1 MEEFNTKLTLKAE
14 NGSNVTIDILDI
26 IDSYEFNKTFIIY
39 TLVGGDSGTVL
50 ASVLNETDFEY
61 SLDTIT
67 SQEEI
72 NYIDE
77 QIKLFMVE
85 DESIA

>member
-1 MEEFNTKLTLKAE
+1 MEEFDTKLTLKSETGA
-14 NGSNVTIDILDI
+14 NVTIDILDI
-26 IDSYEFNKTFIIY
+26 IDSHEFNKTFIIY
-39 TLVGGDSGTVL
+39 TLVGGDSATVL
-50 ASVLNETDFEY
+50 ASILNETDLEY

-77 QIKLFMVE
+77 QIKMFMVE
-85 DESIA
+85 EESIA

>member
-1 MEEFNTKLTLKAE
+1 MEEFNTKLTLKSETGA
-14 NGSNVTIDILDI
+14 NVTIDILDI

-39 TLVGGDSGTVL
+39 TLVGGDSATVL
-50 ASVLNETDFEY
+50 ASILNETDFEY

-72 NYIDE
+72 NYIDA
-77 QIKLFMVE
+77 QIKMFMVE
-85 DESIA
+85 EESIA

>member
-50 ASVLNETDFEY
+50 ASILNETDFEY

>member
-1 MEEFNTKLTLKAE
+1 MEEFDTKLTLKSETGA
-14 NGSNVTIDILDI
+14 NVTIDILDI

-39 TLVGGDSGTVL
+39 TLVGGDSATVL
-50 ASVLNETDFEY
+50 ASILNETDLEY

-77 QIKLFMVE
+77 QINMFMVE
-85 DESIA
+85 EESIA

>member
-1 MEEFNTKLTLKAE
+1 MEEFDTKLTLKSETGA
-14 NGSNVTIDILDI
+14 NVTIDILDI

-39 TLVGGDSGTVL
+39 TLVGGDSATVL
-50 ASVLNETDFEY
+50 ASILNENDFEY

-67 SQEEI
+67 SQAEI

-77 QIKLFMVE
+77 HVKMFMVE
-85 DESIA
+85 EESIA

>member
-26 IDSYEFNKTFIIY
+26 IDSNEFNKTFIIY
-39 TLVGGDSGTVL
+39 TLVGGDSATVL
-50 ASVLNETDFEY
+50 ASILNETDLEY

-72 NYIDE
+72 SYIDE

>member
-14 NGSNVTIDILDI
+14 NGRDVTIDILDI

-39 TLVGGDSGTVL
+39 TLVGGDSATVL
-50 ASVLNETDFEY
+50 ASILNETDLEY

-77 QIKLFMVE
+77 QIKMFMVE
-85 DESIA
+85 EESIA

>member
-1 MEEFNTKLTLKAE
+1 MEEFDTKLTLKSETGA
-14 NGSNVTIDILDI
+14 NVTIDILDI

-39 TLVGGDSGTVL
+39 TLVGGDSSTVL
-50 ASVLNETDFEY
+50 ASILNENDYEY

-77 QIKLFMVE
+77 QVKMFMVE
-85 DESIA
+85 EESIA